1 MRKHIPNLLT
11 ISNLICG
18 CISLYYIF
26 QTNLVFAAYLIGL
39 SALFDFMDGAVARI
53 LKVAGPMGKELDSL
67 ADMVSFG
74 VVPGAVVFQLLEAS
88 SLNNYSF
95 IALIIPALSAY
106 RLAKFN
112 IDQRQTDKFIGLPT
126 PANTLVFLS
135 IPLISKYQPDHFISP
150 ILESPLVLIILT
162 IVLSLCMIAELPL
175 FALKFKNLSLVDNKI
190 RYTFLGLALIG
201 ILTLQFAAIP
211 LLVLTYLLLSM
222 IVKE

>member
-18 CISLYYIF
+18 CIALYHTF
-26 QTNLVFAAYLIGL
+26 QGNLIIAAYLIGL

-74 VVPGAVVFQLLEAS
+74 VVPGAVVFYLLETS
-88 SLNNYSF
+88 HLNNYAF
-95 IALIIPALSAY
+95 IALVIPAFSAY

-126 PANTLVFLS
+126 PANTVVFLS
-135 IPLISKYQPDHFISP
+135 IPLISHFQPNHLITSIVEMP
-150 ILESPLVLIILT
+150 EVLLFLT
-162 IVLSLCMIAELPL
+162 ILLSICMVAELPL
-175 FALKFKNLSLVDNKI
+175 FALKFKNLNFEDNRI
-190 RYTFLGLALIG
+190 RYIFILLAIIALS
-201 ILTLQFAAIP
+201 LWHFAAIP
-211 LLVLTYLLLSM
+211 ILILLYILLSFFS
-222 IVKE
+222 KE